1 MEGKNDEE
9 VMSMRNNKLNLA
21 QKRAAEILAGNDYHN
36 MTLEQI
42 AEHVG
47 VCERTVYRWKQDKD
61 FVAYQNELA
70 DQLMEDF
77 LAEAYNTLKGMVRKG
92 RSDHSRIKALE
103 LVLKN
108 RGKLTD
114 VHHIEAKVEDT
125 RSNEAIEDEIA
136 QLRKELGIDA
146 DREGTA

>member
-1 MEGKNDEE
+1 MA
-9 VMSMRNNKLNLA
+9 RNHKLNLA
-21 QKRAAEILAGNDYHN
+21 QRRAAEILAGNDYHN
-36 MTLEQI
+36 MTLAQI
-42 AEHVG
+42 DEHVG
-47 VCERTVYRWKQDKD
+47 VSERTLYRWKQDKD
-61 FVAYQNELA
+61 FIRYQNELA

-114 VHHIEAKVEDT
+114 VHHTEAKVEDT
-125 RSNEAIEDEIA
+125 RSNEAIEEEIA

-146 DREGTA
+146 DA